1 MADSKRQ
8 DIIDALDTLLK
19 TIKTTAGYQT
29 NLGSNV
35 KEYDETAMNE
45 SESPKCIHR
54 DMGQVSTEEDF
65 DSWIHDLTIML
76 DIEVVGSIATM
87 RQCLADVMKA
97 FGSDKTLG
105 GKAIKIKPPTD
116 QIGAEHKDKF
126 VVGAIMKFVIRYE
139 TNSWDPYA

>member
-19 TIKTTAGYQT
+19 TIKTTAGYET

-35 KEYDETAMNE
+35 KEFDETAMNE

-54 DMGQVSTEEDF
+54 DMGQISAEQDF

-76 DIEVVGSIATM
+76 DLEVVGSIATM
-87 RQCLADVMKA
+87 RKCIADVTKA
-97 FGSDKTLG
+97 LGSDNTLG
-105 GKAIKIKPPTD
+105 GLAIKIKPPTD
-116 QIGAEHKDKF
+116 QIGAEHKEKF
-126 VVGAIMKFVIRYE
+126 IVGAIMKFVVRYE
-139 TNSWDPYA
+139 TASWNPYA